1 LEITF
6 ISERDEVDEGREPM
20 SLQLTDEQQALV
32 QTVRDFAARE
42 CGTREQ
48 RLALTDQGR
57 KTSSPE
63 IGAKLAELGFL
74 GLSIPEEY
82 GGSGG
87 GLFDACLFVE
97 ELAYNRIPFA
107 SFLVSLIVAH
117 SYLKF
122 APEDIKREVLGAV
135 AAGRTTAVAMSEPGS
150 GSDVASLTCKAE
162 KVDGGFRINGQK
174 TWISNGHTADHIL
187 LVARTSDGGAKHQ
200 GITML
205 SVPTSTPGVE
215 VHPIATLGAEVNDV
229 FFTDAFVP
237 EERLVGVEGQGWA
250 QLIAG
255 LNIERVIIGAG
266 ALGQARRAFDDTL
279 VYVKDRQQFGKPIGS
294 FQALSQRIADLA
306 TEIEATRLLVHDVAQ
321 RVDENPDT
329 LLPRE
334 ASMVKLKAT
343 ELAKHAALEGVQMM
357 GGMGYTQ
364 EAGMEEMLRLTV
376 VGTIVGGT
384 SEIQRDIIAKTY
396 GL

>member
-1 LEITF
+1 
-6 ISERDEVDEGREPM
+6 M

-48 RLALTDQGR
+48 RLALTDQGT

-63 IGAKLAELGFL
+63 IGAKLADLGFL

-87 GLFDACLFVE
+87 GLFDVCLFVE

-107 SFLVSLIVAH
+107 SYLVSLIVAH

-122 APEDIKREVLGAV
+122 ATEDIKHEVLGRV
-135 AAGRTTAVAMSEPGS
+135 VGGGTTAVAMSEPGS

-187 LVARTSDGGAKHQ
+187 LVARTSDSGAKHQ
-200 GITML
+200 GITMI

-215 VHPIATLGAEVNDV
+215 IHPIATLGAEVNDV

-237 EERLVGVEGQGWA
+237 EERLVGVEGQGWS

-279 VYVKDRQQFGKPIGS
+279 AYVKDRKQFGKPIGS

-306 TEIEATRLLVHDVAQ
+306 TEIEVTRLLVHDVAQ
-321 RVDENPDT
+321 RVDENPET

-343 ELAKHAALEGVQMM
+343 ELAKHAALEGIQMM
-357 GGMGYTQ
+357 GGMGYTK
-364 EAGMEEMLRLTV
+364 EAGMEEMLRHTV